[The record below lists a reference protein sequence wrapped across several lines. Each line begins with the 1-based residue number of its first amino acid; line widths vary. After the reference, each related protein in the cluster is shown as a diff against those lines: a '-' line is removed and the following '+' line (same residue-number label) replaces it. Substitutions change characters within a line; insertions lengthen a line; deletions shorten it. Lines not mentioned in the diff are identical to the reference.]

1 MTMWSVTDVL
11 RVFTKWW
18 DGTFAREYGLFY
30 PHFRAPHRL
39 ASEPSLP
46 AWKSGALASGEGA
59 TEGSE
64 GTGGEQLD
72 QLHRGDS
79 MSPPGAP
86 TPRKVIVEP

>member
-1 MTMWSVTDVL
+1 MWGVADVWSVHQVVGWDFRE
-11 RVFTKWW
+11 RVRT
-18 DGTFAREYGLFY
+18 FY

-59 TEGSE
+59 MEGSE
-64 GTGGEQLD
+64 GTVGEQQD

-79 MSPPGAP
+79 MGPPGAP
-86 TPRKVIVEP
+86 TPHKVVVEP